1 MTKIV
6 TTQTLLISVI
16 FKKIWCHCVEESL
29 CAYIH
34 VFLWTARFS
43 VGANLYKKIA
53 MFGDFWGCKPTF
65 LKPYSDGDPQ
75 RGRRMQGGMKK
86 SQKSIFLP
94 IFRPISEMIQNSQEC
109 SREYLFDH
117 NNDEVQQLRS
127 KKRMKMINKSNEML
141 LAGAERNNNSDP
153 LPWNAPQWHPS
164 SSRHQLMTLLYHL
177 LRLMML
183 LKEKMWIMQHL
194 RRYLRTHDIIPRHIH
209 IMIYAQHRFYRFT
222 MSAKPRN
229 HFSALSLTHQ

>member
-1 MTKIV
+1 
-6 TTQTLLISVI
+6 
-16 FKKIWCHCVEESL
+16 
-29 CAYIH
+29 
-34 VFLWTARFS
+34 
-43 VGANLYKKIA
+43 
-53 MFGDFWGCKPTF
+53 
-65 LKPYSDGDPQ
+65 
-75 RGRRMQGGMKK
+75 MQGGMKK

-183 LKEKMWIMQHL
+183 LKIKDVNHAASPTILENARHHSTTYSHHDL
-194 RRYLRTHDIIPRHIH
+194 RAAPFLQIH
-209 IMIYAQHRFYRFT
+209 NVSKT
-222 MSAKPRN
+222 
-229 HFSALSLTHQ
+229 